1 MEKDKFT
8 KIIEDMKEAR
18 TETRTKVSDE
28 VLFQMAT
35 DVYISEFIQTNRQG
49 NKSTPLTSSILLI
62 TQPQINLLK
71 RLGYKD
77 KLPLTKSEASRLID
91 ELKKR

>member
-35 DVYISEFIQTNRQG
+35 DVYISEFIQTNKG
-49 NKSTPLTSSILLI
+49 KSTSSIPISPIPLI
-62 TQPQINLLK
+62 TQPQINLLE
-71 RLGYKD
+71 RLGYKG
-77 KLPLTKSEASRLID
+77 KLPLTKSDASKLID
-91 ELKKR
+91 ELK